1 VVLAGEKQTPISQQ
15 TKQSGRLELANWLT
29 TKEHPIT
36 ARLFVNRAWYYVF
49 GEGLTPSVSNFGHSG
64 QPPSHPELL
73 DFLADEFVKRNWSIK
88 QLIRSMV
95 LSATFHQT
103 SEMEIDE
110 DERDQRIR
118 LFGLH
123 RVKRLEVE
131 SILRT
136 INQLEYGHLPE
147 DKRRDPPHDMKQ
159 EMENLFDGADESLIV
174 PRRMASVS
182 SLQSL
187 FFLNSEHIR
196 MSTERM
202 AIRLHNEKA
211 SDIERIHQ
219 IHKLLYGRPASEDE
233 VQTGQTFLA
242 EWKPTL
248 PANAKIP
255 KEGPPGEILYKWQA
269 YLQVLLA
276 SNEFLFID

>member
-1 VVLAGEKQTPISQQ
+1 M
-15 TKQSGRLELANWLT
+15 
-29 TKEHPIT
+29 
-36 ARLFVNRAWYYVF
+36 
-49 GEGLTPSVSNFGHSG
+49 TPSVSNFGHSG

-73 DFLADEFVKRNWSIK
+73 DYLADEFVKNNWSMK
-88 QLIRSMV
+88 QLIRNLV

-103 SEMEIDE
+103 SEMEIEE

-118 LFGLH
+118 LFALH

-136 INQLEYGHLPE
+136 INHVEYGHLPE
-147 DKRRDPPHDMKQ
+147 DKRRDPPHDMKG
-159 EMENLFDGADESLIV
+159 EMEDLFNGADNSLIV

-187 FFLNSEHIR
+187 FFLNSNHIR
-196 MSTERM
+196 MSTERK
-202 AIRLHNEKA
+202 AVRLHNEKP
-211 SDIERIHQ
+211 DDPERIQQ
-219 IHKLLYGRPASEDE
+219 IYRLLYGRPASEEE
-233 VQTGQTFLA
+233 VQNGQSFLA
-242 EWKPTL
+242 EWNPTI
-248 PANAKIP
+248 PSNARIP
-255 KEGPPGEILYKWQA
+255 KESPPGEILYKWQA